1 MVQRIKG
8 IVGKSPLITVI
19 VIAVAVIALIWGLRG
34 LLFFLAHETTDDA
47 FITGHITAVSSRV
60 EGHVTKVYVDDNQW
74 VDKDQLLVELDPCD
88 FQTRF
93 DLEHAALAAVQAVL
107 EQTKAQI
114 PASAAEAT
122 RAEKDLKRY
131 ETLVASSGGITQQQ
145 LDNAAAAAQ
154 SAAAGLDAANKQV
167 LVAQARV
174 AQAKASAR
182 QAELNLSYTKI
193 YAPQSGRLVKK
204 SVEDGEHIRM
214 GQPLMSIVPPDIWVI
229 ANFKETQLKNMKPGQ
244 HVALRVDAYPQTK
257 FTGHVDSIQA
267 GTGAIFSLLPP
278 ENATGNYIKI
288 VQRVPVKIVFD
299 NDPNE
304 TKMLSPG
311 MSVEPEVKVK

>member
-1 MVQRIKG
+1 
-8 IVGKSPLITVI
+8 
-19 VIAVAVIALIWGLRG
+19 
-34 LLFFLAHETTDDA
+34 
-47 FITGHITAVSSRV
+47 
-60 EGHVTKVYVDDNQW
+60 
-74 VDKDQLLVELDPCD
+74 
-88 FQTRF
+88 
-93 DLEHAALAAVQAVL
+93 LEHAAFAAVQAAL
-107 EQTKAQI
+107 EQIKAQI

-204 SVEDGEHIRM
+204 SVEDGEHIRI

-244 HVALRVDAYPQTK
+244 HVKLRVDAYPQTK